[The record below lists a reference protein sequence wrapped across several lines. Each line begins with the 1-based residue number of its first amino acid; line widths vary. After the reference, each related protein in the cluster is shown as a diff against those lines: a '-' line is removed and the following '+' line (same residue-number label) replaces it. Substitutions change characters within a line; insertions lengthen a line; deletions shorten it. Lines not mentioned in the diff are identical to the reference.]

1 MPAKRSPT
9 MVIVPN
15 VSHTGIAC
23 FAANAAT
30 PPTWSVCSCVTTI
43 ASMSPGARPIRA
55 RRTAVSR
62 TPNPQSIMTRE
73 APASTTSPLPSL
85 PLPNDAKRISP
96 RALLE
101 LVLEERQD
109 PVARRRLVRRALRVL
124 HGHEALRRRLDDGDP
139 VLLGLL
145 AFVLAPEHELGEE
158 ALVALADVGVGIGVA
173 HVIQAVAAVAVDDGE
188 AAAVEREA
196 DAAPRA
202 VEGLVDHQLRDAVV
216 VLLDARALGLR
227 GGLRDR

>member
-73 APASTTSPLPSL
+73 PPASTTSPLPSL
-85 PLPNDAKRISP
+85 PLPNDAKRISV
-96 RALLE
+96 RASLQ
-101 LVLEERQD
+101 LVLEQRED
-109 PVARRRLVRRALRVL
+109 PVARRRLVRRALWVL
-124 HGHEALRRRLDDGDP
+124 HRHEAARRGLDDRDP
-139 VLLGLL
+139 VLLRLL
-145 AFVLAPEHELGEE
+145 GFVLAPERKLRDP
-158 ALVALADVGVGIGVA
+158 ALVALADVGVGIRIADEV
-173 HVIQAVAAVAVDDGE
+173 QAVAAVAVHDRE
-188 AAAVEREA
+188 PAAVEREA
-196 DAAPRA
+196 DAAPGA
-202 VEGLVDHQLRDAVV
+202 VERLVDDELRDAVL
-216 VLLDARALGLR
+216 VLLDARAFGL
-227 GGLRDR
+227 